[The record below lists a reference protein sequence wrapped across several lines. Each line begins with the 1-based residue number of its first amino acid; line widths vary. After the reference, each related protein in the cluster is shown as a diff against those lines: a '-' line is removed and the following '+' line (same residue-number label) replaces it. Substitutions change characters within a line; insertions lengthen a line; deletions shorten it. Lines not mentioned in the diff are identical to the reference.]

1 MPLLSAIVKLNVEQH
16 PPQSMSRCTL
26 RRCAQIWACSDS
38 RRHTYADA
46 SPAKQTSHYKS
57 SQCCRRAI
65 EMQTAAN
72 GRKNLF
78 SIMLPVRGEETARTN
93 RYRRALSLKPPQS
106 GGSLDLQ
113 SVWFSCDLLLRTMQ
127 MCCPWEPHCSLMQMS
142 IRVMYNSPK
151 LHGV

>member
-1 MPLLSAIVKLNVEQH
+1 
-16 PPQSMSRCTL
+16 MSRCTL

-57 SQCCRRAI
+57 SQCCRRAT
-65 EMQTAAN
+65 EMRNCCKRQE
-72 GRKNLF
+72 K
-78 SIMLPVRGEETARTN
+78 SILNYVTSYWGGETAGTN
-93 RYRRALSLKPPQS
+93 GYQRALSVKPPRQRRLL
-106 GGSLDLQ
+106 GLTIC
-113 SVWFSCDLLLRTMQ
+113 VWCSCDLLLRTVQ

-142 IRVMYNSPK
+142 VRVMYNSPK